1 MTEVP
6 STCLSC
12 EGAGELYTSLGAPSP
27 AWAPVAAGGAGW
39 QPWGGPPHLTGSW
52 QQMQLDVGVRQPV
65 VVHRLQALSGGGTA
79 KGVKRELETEQ
90 PGPPGT
96 GSAGIPRAQTSWLGP
111 LTTLF
116 AETPEPTPSELGG
129 WLSAR
134 AIAPPPTRP
143 GPGQASGSVFVRP
156 AFLSSRSW
164 RPGDSPFS
172 E

>member
-6 STCLSC
+6 STCLGC

-79 KGVKRELETEQ
+79 KGVKRELETPSSQ
-90 PGPPGT
+90 GLRARGRQASLVPRPPGWVPSPPSLQRPLSPRPQNWKD
-96 GSAGIPRAQTSWLGP
+96 GSAPEQSPLPLHVRPRAGVAVGLCQTSFSL
-111 LTTLF
+111 LQIM
-116 AETPEPTPSELGG
+116 E
-129 WLSAR
+129 AR
-134 AIAPPPTRP
+134 
-143 GPGQASGSVFVRP
+143 
-156 AFLSSRSW
+156 
-164 RPGDSPFS
+164 
-172 E
+172 